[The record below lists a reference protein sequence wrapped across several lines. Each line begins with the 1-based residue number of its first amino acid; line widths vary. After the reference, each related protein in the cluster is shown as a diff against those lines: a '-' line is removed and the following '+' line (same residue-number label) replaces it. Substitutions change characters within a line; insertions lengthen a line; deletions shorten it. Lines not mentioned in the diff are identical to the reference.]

1 MYNAQQLATIESK
14 NIREILLAEIQSL
27 ARGLKILE
35 MLATARDGVSITE
48 LAENLDVDKGSAS
61 RLVQTLAKYGYA
73 EKDMNTQRYRLG
85 PHVVKLSQ
93 RLLAQMSL
101 RDEAKPFLHKL
112 VDSTNECAH
121 LAILARGQAFYL
133 DQVESSATLR
143 VNADIGTLA
152 PLHCTALG
160 KALLAFGNASVPVEL
175 HAHTPRTIVDPELL
189 QTHMERVRRQGYA
202 LDDEEYTIGVR
213 CAAAPVYDISGKVVG
228 AIGISGPANRMT
240 LERLPD
246 LAAKVVETAQAFSD
260 HLNFK
265 RP

>member
-1 MYNAQQLATIESK
+1 M
-14 NIREILLAEIQSL
+14 AEIQSL
-27 ARGLKILE
+27 ARGLKILNL
-35 MLATARDGVSITE
+35 LATARDEVGITE
-48 LAENLDVDKGSAS
+48 LAEYLKVDKGSAS

-73 EKDMNTQRYRLG
+73 EKNLDTQRYRLG
-85 PHVVKLSQ
+85 PQVVKLSQ
-93 RLLAQMSL
+93 SLLSGMSL
-101 RDEAKPFLHKL
+101 RDEAKPCLRQL

-133 DQVESSATLR
+133 DQVQSPATLQ
-143 VNADIGTLA
+143 VNTDIGTLA

-160 KALLAFGNASVPVEL
+160 KVLQAFGNVPGPAEL
-175 HAHTPRTIVDPELL
+175 HAYTPRTITDPELL
-189 QTHMERVRRQGYA
+189 ETHMERVRRQGYA

-240 LERLPD
+240 LEHLPD
-246 LAAKVVETAQAFSD
+246 LAAKVVEVAQALSD
-260 HLNFK
+260 HLSLQ